1 MGCNLRDLAT
11 PEHIELTDLAGQK
24 IGIDA
29 FLVAFQFLTTIRQ
42 RGDTGDGG
50 PLRDSKGRVVAHL
63 MGFLERTTTF
73 LEKGITPVW
82 IFDGK
87 HPELKADVVAERRAK
102 KDVAQIKWK
111 EALEAGD
118 YVEAQKWGQRS
129 VSFTPQMVEE
139 SMEMLELLGVP
150 TIRAAAEGEA
160 QGAVMTNRGELDG
173 IATQDWDALLYG
185 SPIMIRNL
193 MSAGSKRMGKVI
205 RAEKIVLADLLAEH
219 ELSKEQLV
227 DLAIMIGTDF
237 HPGIRGIGPKTGL
250 KLIKEHMTIEAICAA
265 KDKEIPERLDEIR
278 QIFLNHPTNDD
289 FDLQLKPINMDNLR
303 AWLENRDMGNARIER
318 NFKRLDKAGNVRNT
332 GQSSLFDF

>member
-11 PEHIELTDLAGQK
+11 PEHIELSELAGQK

-102 KDVAQIKWK
+102 KEVAQLKWK
-111 EALEAGD
+111 EALEEGD

-129 VSFTPQMVEE
+129 VGFTPQMVEE

-150 TIRAAAEGEA
+150 VIRAAAEGEA

>member
-11 PEHIELTDLAGQK
+11 PEHIELSELAGQK

-102 KDVAQIKWK
+102 KEVAQLKWK
-111 EALEAGD
+111 EALEEGD

-129 VSFTPQMVEE
+129 VGFTSQMVEE

-150 TIRAAAEGEA
+150 VIRAAAEGEA
-160 QGAVMTNRGELDG
+160 QGAVMTNRGEVDG

-289 FDLQLKPINMDNLR
+289 FDLQLKPINMENLR
-303 AWLENRDMGNARIER
+303 AWLENRDMSNARIER